1 MVYNEYVKRRVKGRR
16 LFTSSVNPWKNKKGW
31 TCRRTTDTTHQDDS
45 SPINN
50 SEEIYSMPVRLPQ
63 QLFELAKDSTSCILP
78 GRLRPTKTKLS
89 CELDRPT
96 GSDAGE
102 RITGNFILN
111 LSLVEEHFNEAVK
124 QHLSTYPDCN
134 GIITA
139 SADKSEQFGWG
150 FASSLRCT
158 NLKCSFETL
167 KLKFY
172 EEEEE
177 KAGVCGRRS
186 AKINVQ
192 MAIALTKQ
200 PIGYTSM
207 IEILSSCDVS
217 SPSVEGMRK
226 STNRISDDLVKIN
239 RHQLTTNR
247 SLVKEVTSIRT
258 GLIDTPIRL
267 QTDAAYN
274 NCPRGR
280 SFSQPGRQAIS
291 SCGIIFSSLQLVK
304 AIQTQG
310 LCERPIK
317 LVIDDLIH
325 S

>member
-1 MVYNEYVKRRVKGRR
+1 MGGRAAMVAAGYKKRGVKGRR
-16 LFTSSVNPWKNKKGW
+16 LFTSLDNPWKKKKGW
-31 TCRRTTDTTHQDDS
+31 TYQRTTDTAHPDDS

-50 SEEIYSMPVRLPQ
+50 SEEIYSTPVRLPQ
-63 QLFELAKDSTSCILP
+63 ELFELAKDTTSCILP
-78 GRLRPTKTKLS
+78 GRLRPTKRKLS
-89 CELDRPT
+89 CELNRPS

-102 RITGNFILN
+102 PIRGNFILN

-134 GIITA
+134 GIIRAFAET
-139 SADKSEQFGWG
+139 SEQFGWG

-158 NLKCSFETL
+158 NLKCGFETP

-172 EEEEE
+172 EEEE
-177 KAGVCGRRS
+177 KAGRGRRS

-217 SPSVEGMRK
+217 SPSIEGMRK
-226 STNRISDDLVKIN
+226 SSNRIADDLIRIN
-239 RHQLTTNR
+239 RDQLTKNR
-247 SLVKEVTSIRT
+247 RVVKEVKSIRN

-267 QTDAAYN
+267 ATDAAYN

-280 SFSQPGRQAIS
+280 SFSQPGRQ
-291 SCGIIFSSLQLVK
+291 
-304 AIQTQG
+304 
-310 LCERPIK
+310 
-317 LVIDDLIH
+317 
-325 S
+325 